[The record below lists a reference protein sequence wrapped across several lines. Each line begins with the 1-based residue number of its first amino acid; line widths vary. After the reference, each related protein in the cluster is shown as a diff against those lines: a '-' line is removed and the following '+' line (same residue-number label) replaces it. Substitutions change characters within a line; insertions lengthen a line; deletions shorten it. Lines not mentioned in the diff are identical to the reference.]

1 MLNFFFQ
8 LALSPSPR
16 IPSEPI
22 SVTLDAQFVLKVE
35 GVIEHGQHPGKF
47 FVIINYLLFKFCFI
61 LQGHS
66 CFRIVK
72 VDQCDLISFISN
84 GVNFCEAYLI

>member
-1 MLNFFFQ
+1 MKQNFIVSYGNFFFQ

-22 SVTLDAQFVLKVE
+22 SVTLDTQFVLKVE

-47 FVIINYLLFKFCFI
+47 FMIIF
-61 LQGHS
+61 
-66 CFRIVK
+66 
-72 VDQCDLISFISN
+72 SF
-84 GVNFCEAYLI
+84 